1 MVEIASDRPL
11 FKTILV
17 EMAYSVIHLH
27 NRVNKSRIVVLL
39 LCPKELELGKHLRCL
54 PRCDHRKLLVVV
66 VIVRGQRRWL
76 ELLDDSLCNVIVGG
90 HVGNCLLVR
99 IVEKVANFH
108 GVAIM
113 ELMNLLFQFSDQ
125 FSGGF
130 DFLGGGRIWAELT
143 MLETIID
150 GRWLDILLLGCD
162 GVLDAVKEVDFL
174 WVCDATFNPWQ
185 QLVVE
190 STVVI
195 GLECANDS
203 SIARLNF
210 RGGV

>member
-130 DFLGGGRIWAELT
+130 DFLGGGRI
-143 MLETIID
+143 
-150 GRWLDILLLGCD
+150 
-162 GVLDAVKEVDFL
+162 
-174 WVCDATFNPWQ
+174 
-185 QLVVE
+185 
-190 STVVI
+190 
-195 GLECANDS
+195 
-203 SIARLNF
+203 
-210 RGGV
+210 

>member
-11 FKTILV
+11 FKTIMV

-54 PRCDHRKLLVVV
+54 PRCDHRKLPVVIDI

-76 ELLDDSLCNVIVGG
+76 ELLDDSLCNVIVNG
-90 HVGNCLLVR
+90 HAGNCLLVR

-108 GVAIM
+108 GVAIV
-113 ELMNLLFQFSDQ
+113 ELTNLLFRFSDQ

-130 DFLGGGRIWAELT
+130 NFMGGGRI
-143 MLETIID
+143 
-150 GRWLDILLLGCD
+150 
-162 GVLDAVKEVDFL
+162 
-174 WVCDATFNPWQ
+174 
-185 QLVVE
+185 
-190 STVVI
+190 
-195 GLECANDS
+195 
-203 SIARLNF
+203 
-210 RGGV
+210 